1 MNRRILIQ
9 VATPAV
15 LIGLLLCAACLV
27 SAWQVNRLQRSL
39 TAIMAKKVS
48 SMQVAQELESWAR
61 QLRFHC
67 FLYLIDPDAALL
79 REIQAD
85 QKTFETWLDRAER
98 AASTSLEHSQVAAIR
113 EGYLRYRTEFR
124 QAKAEVARD
133 GPKRNFRQVDAD
145 HPIRHVTDP
154 CREYLQSNVELM
166 DRAAEE
172 SGLFTHRLQLTLLL
186 LALGGPLGGLISG
199 YGIARGL
206 SRSLYLLSVRVQ
218 DVAQQLDS
226 NVAAVHLSPDGDL
239 QHLDRQ
245 LTHVVERVTEVTQ
258 RLQRQ
263 QQEMLRAQQ
272 LAAVGQLAAGVAH
285 EVRNPLTSIKMLV
298 EAALREHKP
307 RPFTEDNLRIVHC
320 EILRLEQTVQGLL
333 DFARPPKL
341 KKQPCDLRAVVVQA
355 VELIRVRARQQ
366 KVEVELNAPEE
377 PIRGIADPGQF
388 CTVLVNLLVNALDA
402 MPHGGR
408 LKILLYAIGEEAIRL
423 EVSDTG
429 EGVCPEM
436 VGQLFTPFVST
447 KPTGSGLGLSISKR
461 IIEEHGGRIAATNR
475 AGGGACFAIT
485 LPLTVQEE
493 TPVDAVGH

>member
-15 LIGLLLCAACLV
+15 LVGLLLCVACLL
-27 SAWQVNRLQRSL
+27 SAWHVNRLQGSL
-39 TAIMAKKVS
+39 TNIMAKKVS
-48 SMQVAQELESWAR
+48 SMQVAQELESRAR

-85 QKTFETWLDRAER
+85 QKTFEAWLDRAEK
-98 AASTSLEHSQVAAIR
+98 AAATSAERTQVEAIR
-113 EGYLRYRTEFR
+113 QGYIRYRTEFR
-124 QAKAEVARD
+124 QAKAEVARE
-133 GPKRNFRQVDAD
+133 GPKRDFRRVDAD

-154 CREYLQSNVELM
+154 CREYLLTNVELM

-172 SGLFTHRLQLTLLL
+172 SALFTRRLQLTLLL

-218 DVAQQLDS
+218 DMAQQLDRD
-226 NVAAVHLSPDGDL
+226 VAAVHLTPDGDL
-239 QHLDRQ
+239 HHLDRQ
-245 LTHVVERVTEVTQ
+245 LTHVLERVSEVTQ

-263 QQEMLRAQQ
+263 QNEMLRAQQ
-272 LAAVGQLAAGVAH
+272 LSAVGQLAASVAH

-298 EAALREHKP
+298 EAALRDRKP
-307 RPFTEDNLRIVHC
+307 RPFTEDNLRIVHG

-341 KKQPCDLRAVVVQA
+341 QKQPCDLRAVVAQA

-366 KVEVELNAPEE
+366 KVEVEMNSPEE
-377 PIRGIADPGQF
+377 PIHAVVDPGQF

-408 LKILLYAIGEEAIRL
+408 LKILLYAIGKESIRL
-423 EVSDTG
+423 EVADSG
-429 EGVCPEM
+429 EGVSAEM

-447 KPTGSGLGLSISKR
+447 KATGSGLGLSISKR

-485 LPLTVQEE
+485 LPATVSEE
-493 TPVDAVGH
+493 SHADASGH